1 MKEYDTTTKYQVISD
16 FSSGIGIMELSRK
29 YEIPKSTLQGWI
41 KKSIHQHSFIVEAPN
56 GPQSKG
62 RCSICKEERYFNNSI
77 ELTGWPKSSP
87 NQNGSEYKNEPTA
100 AKAALTKRVAALT
113 KRVNHLSRK

>member
-1 MKEYDTTTKYQVISD
+1 MKEYDIAIKYSVISD

-41 KKSIHQHSFIVEAPN
+41 KKAIHNHHWRVESPN

-62 RCSICKEERYFNNSI
+62 RCMVCNEERYFKNSI
-77 ELTGWPKSSP
+77 EQSVWPKSRPEGP
-87 NQNGSEYKNEPTA
+87 NNKHKTEWEKYRLPQPT
-100 AKAALTKRVAALT
+100 
-113 KRVNHLSRK
+113 